1 MKDDGGNKMNKLET
15 LNTNIATLHSKD
27 VAEMTGKDHSKLL
40 RDIRNYIKILNESN
54 FWIG

>member
-1 MKDDGGNKMNKLET
+1 MMGENKMNKLET

-40 RDIRNYIKILNESN
+40 RDIRNYIKRH
-54 FWIG
+54 